1 MEGKVIQLIYVR
13 VKRLTDSAII
23 PTKGST
29 FAAGFDLYADTD
41 QDIEVQPGEVM
52 PFYTGLAMEIP
63 DGYFGAIYPRSGL
76 ATKYGLRLPN
86 CVGVVDA
93 DYRGNVGVPLRNDS
107 DKPVTVVAHERIAQ
121 IVFQRCEAVGLYEA
135 EELTKTERGAGG
147 FGSSGR
153 T

>member
-1 MEGKVIQLIYVR
+1 MIYVR
-13 VKRLTDSAII
+13 FKKLTKTAMT

-29 FAAGFDLYADTD
+29 FAAGYDLYADTT
-41 QDIEVQPGEVM
+41 QDIEIQPGDVV
-52 PFYTGLAMEIP
+52 PFYAGIALEIP

-86 CVGVVDA
+86 CVGIIDS
-93 DYRGNVGVPLRNDS
+93 DYRGNIGVPLRNDS
-107 DKPVTVVAHERIAQ
+107 DRAVTVVAHERIAQ
-121 IVFQRCEAVGLYEA
+121 IVIQKCPEVLFYESD
-135 EELTKTERGAGG
+135 ELTETDRGAGG